1 MTYSVV
7 EYLLLG
13 ATSII
18 ISGLLTPVARKF
30 ARRIGA
36 MDKPNLDRK
45 TQKEPVP
52 YLGGLSIALT
62 ITLLTYTV
70 VLVDQAN
77 WSQFRLASYVI
88 IPASILAVVGLL
100 DDLRGLTPWPRLIVQ
115 TLTGLVVAVI
125 LIQTETISFAF
136 GNTLIDA
143 VVTILWIVGIC
154 NSINFFDNID
164 GGASGTVAIIGL
176 SIFLIAF
183 SQGQILVSALAIVTT
198 GAVIG
203 FLAWNTPPAKIYMG
217 DAGALFLGV
226 LVSVLAI
233 RLDPGISPS
242 WQSLAIPVLML
253 AVPILDT
260 SVAVFSR
267 WQRGISPFTA
277 GRDHLSHRLIRIG
290 YTHKKAAISLWT
302 LTAVFCGTA
311 LAVYQW
317 PGRGATTVIILAGL
331 TWLGLIVGFLK
342 IASEDSFTTTGSI
355 SFKDEVK

>member
-1 MTYSVV
+1 MPYSLV
-7 EYLLLG
+7 EYLFLG
-13 ATSII
+13 VVSII

-30 ARRIGA
+30 AQRIGA

-45 TQKEPVP
+45 MQKTPVP

-62 ITLLTYTV
+62 ITFLTYTV
-70 VLVDQAN
+70 VLVEEAT

-88 IPASILAVVGLL
+88 IPALILAVVGLL

-115 TLTGLVVAVI
+115 SLTGLVVAII

-136 GNTLIDA
+136 GHAFIDA
-143 VVTILWIVGIC
+143 LVTIIWIVGIC

-164 GGASGTVAIIGL
+164 GGASGTVALIGI

-183 SQGQILVSALAIVTT
+183 SQGQILVSAAAVVTT

-203 FLAWNTPPAKIYMG
+203 FLAWNKPPAKIYMG

-226 LVSVLAI
+226 MVSVLTI

-260 SVAVFSR
+260 SVAIFSR
-267 WQRGISPFTA
+267 WQRGISPFTG

-290 YTHKKAAISLWT
+290 FTHKKAAISLWA

-317 PGRGATTVIILAGL
+317 PGQTASTVIFLAGL

-342 IASEDSFTTTGSI
+342 IASEDLV
-355 SFKDEVK
+355 KDKD

>member
-1 MTYSVV
+1 MPYSLAD
-7 EYLLLG
+7 YLLLG
-13 ATSII
+13 IASII
-18 ISGLLTPVARKF
+18 LSGLLTPVARKF
-30 ARRIGA
+30 ARHIGA
-36 MDKPNLDRK
+36 MDLPNLDRK
-45 TQKEPVP
+45 IQKEPVP

-62 ITLLTYTV
+62 ITLLTYIT
-70 VLVDQAN
+70 VLVQDAS

-88 IPASILAVVGLL
+88 VPALILAAVGLL

-115 TLTGLVVAVI
+115 SIMGLVVAVI

-136 GNTLIDA
+136 GNTYLDA
-143 VVTILWIVGIC
+143 LVTIVWIVGIC

-176 SIFLIAF
+176 SVFLIGF
-183 SQGQILVSALAIVTT
+183 NQGQILVSAAAVVTT

-203 FLAWNTPPAKIYMG
+203 FLAWNKPPAKIYMG

-226 LVSVLAI
+226 MVSVLTI

-260 SVAVFSR
+260 SVAIFSR
-267 WQRGISPFTA
+267 WQRGISPFTG

-290 YTHKKAAISLWT
+290 LTHKMAAVSLWA
-302 LTAVFCGTA
+302 LTAVFCGAA
-311 LAVYQW
+311 LLVYQL
-317 PGRGATTVIILAGL
+317 PGTGAAAVIILAGL
-331 TWLGLIVGFLK
+331 IWLGLIVGFLK
-342 IASEDSFTTTGSI
+342 IDSEDSI
-355 SFKDEVK
+355 AVKDKD

>member
-1 MTYSVV
+1 
-7 EYLLLG
+7 
-13 ATSII
+13 
-18 ISGLLTPVARKF
+18 
-30 ARRIGA
+30 
-36 MDKPNLDRK
+36 MDVPNLDRK
-45 TQKEPVP
+45 VHKEPVP

-62 ITLLTYTV
+62 ITVLTYTTIF
-70 VLVDQAN
+70 VDEAS

-88 IPASILAVVGLL
+88 VPALILAAVGLL

-115 TLTGLVVAVI
+115 SITGLVVATI

-136 GNTLIDA
+136 GNTALDA
-143 VVTILWIVGIC
+143 LVTIVWIVGIC

-176 SIFLIAF
+176 SVFLIGF
-183 SQGQILVSALAIVTT
+183 NQGQILVSASAIVTT

-203 FLAWNTPPAKIYMG
+203 FLAWNKPPAKIYMG

-226 LVSVLAI
+226 MVSVLTI

-253 AVPILDT
+253 AIPILDT
-260 SVAVFSR
+260 SVAIFSR
-267 WQRGISPFTA
+267 WQRGISPFTG

-290 YTHKKAAISLWT
+290 FTHKKAAVALWA
-302 LTAVFCGTA
+302 LTAVFCGAA
-311 LAVYQW
+311 LAVYQL
-317 PGRGATTVIILAGL
+317 PGTGATAVIILAGL

-342 IASEDSFTTTGSI
+342 IDSEDSI
-355 SFKDEVK
+355 SDKDKD

>member
-1 MTYSVV
+1 MPYSFL

-13 ATSII
+13 VISII
-18 ISGLLTPVARKF
+18 ISGFLTPVARKL
-30 ARRIGA
+30 ARHIGA

-70 VLVDQAN
+70 VLIEEAN

-88 IPASILAVVGLL
+88 IPALILAAIGLL

-115 TLTGLVVAVI
+115 SFTGLVVAVI

-136 GNTLIDA
+136 GHASIDA
-143 VVTILWIVGIC
+143 LVTILWIVGIC
-154 NSINFFDNID
+154 NAINFFDNID

-176 SIFLIAF
+176 SIFLIGF
-183 SQGQILVSALAIVTT
+183 SQGQILVSASAIVTT

-203 FLAWNTPPAKIYMG
+203 FLAWNKPPAKIYMG

-226 LVSVLAI
+226 MVSVLTI
-233 RLDPGISPS
+233 RIDPGISPS

-260 SVAVFSR
+260 SVAIFSR
-267 WQRGISPFTA
+267 WQRGISPFTG

-290 YTHKKAAISLWT
+290 FTHKKAAMSLWT
-302 LTAVFCGTA
+302 LTAVFCGA
-311 LAVYQW
+311 SLAVYQW
-317 PGRGATTVIILAGL
+317 PGQTASAVIILSGL
-331 TWLGLIVGFLK
+331 TWLSLIVGFLK
-342 IASEDSFTTTGSI
+342 IDSEDS
-355 SFKDEVK
+355 VKGKS